1 MVSGVWLVLSYNF
14 QTPDE
19 WPRWRRCF
27 EQFRIASG
35 LSTESEECQVSTL
48 LYYLGSE
55 SEDILASTSVI
66 EEVRKSYPSV
76 LKHFDDF
83 FKVWH
88 NVIFERAC
96 FNQRNQKEGESCEQ
110 YIAMVYSLAEHCEF
124 VALKE
129 EIIRDR
135 LW

>member
-1 MVSGVWLVLSYNF
+1 MASVKLQPLEPFNF

-19 WPRWRRCF
+19 WPCWRRRF

-66 EEVRKSYPSV
+66 KEERKSYPSV
-76 LKHFDDF
+76 LKHCNDF
-83 FKVWH
+83 FKV
-88 NVIFERAC
+88 
-96 FNQRNQKEGESCEQ
+96 
-110 YIAMVYSLAEHCEF
+110 
-124 VALKE
+124 
-129 EIIRDR
+129 
-135 LW
+135 